1 MQNHVSVI
9 ECKQTTQ
16 LVFTGSNDPISLS
29 TLKVTWS
36 REVGIMSRQLLFSAN
51 ATFAIAGATLLS
63 LSSRTQMSVGRAE
76 SKILSMTVSA

>member
-9 ECKQTTQ
+9 ECKQAIQ
-16 LVFTGSNDPISLS
+16 LVFTGSSDPISHSALR
-29 TLKVTWS
+29 VTWL
-36 REVGIMSRQLLFSAN
+36 REVGIMSRQLFSTN

-76 SKILSMTVSA
+76 SKIPSMTVSA